1 MIRINLLAAERS
13 RAKKAAVGISAA
25 HRVTAMA
32 SVVLLLTVLGLGWWF
47 WSLRQ
52 ESSAVDQEIARAEL
66 EAANLRSVLA
76 QVQTFEARKVQLQ
89 QRVTLIEQLRK
100 GQAAPARILDQIS
113 RSVPDRL
120 WLADMAQVGNDFTLN
135 GFATSMTAL
144 SDFVGSLEG
153 TKWFRRPVEIIDS
166 QVTSNATSGD
176 LIRFVIKASYVDP
189 EAAPPASGAAR

>member
-13 RAKKAAVGISAA
+13 RAKQAGLQISAA
-25 HRVTAMA
+25 HRMTAMA
-32 SVVLLLTVLGLGWWF
+32 SLVLLVTILALGWWF

-52 ESSAVDQEIARAEL
+52 QSRAVDQEIARAEL
-66 EAANLRSVLA
+66 EATNLRSVLA
-76 QVQTFEARKVQLQ
+76 QVQAFEARKAQLQ
-89 QRVTLIEQLRK
+89 QRVSLIEQLRK
-100 GQAAPARILDQIS
+100 GQAAPARVLDQIS

-166 QVTSNATSGD
+166 QVTSDRTSGD
-176 LIRFVIKASYVDP
+176 LVRFVVKASYVDP
-189 EAAPPASGAAR
+189 DAAPPAGGVAR

>member
-13 RAKKAAVGISAA
+13 RAKRAGLQISAA
-25 HRVTAMA
+25 HRLTAMA
-32 SVVLLLTVLGLGWWF
+32 SLVLLLTMLGLGWWY

-52 ESSAVDQEIARAEL
+52 QSRAVDQEIARAEL
-66 EAANLRSVLA
+66 ETTNLRSVLA
-76 QVQTFEARKVQLQ
+76 QVQTFEARKAQLQ
-89 QRVTLIEQLRK
+89 QRVSLIEQLRK

-135 GFATSMTAL
+135 GFATTMTAL

-166 QVTSNATSGD
+166 QVTSDPAGGD
-176 LIRFVIKASYVDP
+176 LVRFVVKASYVEPD
-189 EAAPPASGAAR
+189 AAPPASGVAK

>member
-13 RAKKAAVGISAA
+13 RAKKAGLQISAA
-25 HRVTAMA
+25 HRMTAMA
-32 SVVLLLTVLGLGWWF
+32 SLVLLLTVVGLGWWF

-52 ESSAVDQEIARAEL
+52 QSLAVDQEIARAEL
-66 EAANLRSVLA
+66 ETTNLRSVLA
-76 QVQTFEARKVQLQ
+76 QVQTFEARKAQLQ
-89 QRVTLIEQLRK
+89 QRVSLIEQLRK

-166 QVTSNATSGD
+166 QVTSDATSGD
-176 LIRFVIKASYVDP
+176 LVRFVVKASYVDP
-189 EAAPPASGAAR
+189 DAAPPAGGVAR